1 METNKTNLRPYGI
14 NPEKGRAY
22 ENITYVLALVYNLL
36 QARVEKYL
44 LPHGLSAVQFNLLML
59 AAYQNNGKGLS
70 QVELSKRLIAS
81 ASNITKLVEKS
92 VQAGLITR
100 QTNPQSRR
108 ENIIC
113 ITKKGQNLIDEVWP
127 EYDKLVR
134 ELTERI
140 PSADR
145 AQFEAILCN
154 WFVTLQKDK

>member
-1 METNKTNLRPYGI
+1 METNKTNLRPYSI
-14 NPEKGRAY
+14 NPEKGRDY

-36 QARVEKYL
+36 QTRVEKYL

-59 AAYQNNGKGLS
+59 AAYQNNGRGLS

-113 ITKKGQNLIDEVWP
+113 ITQKGQVLIDKVWP
-127 EYDKLVR
+127 GYDQLVKS
-134 ELTERI
+134 LTEKI
-140 PSADR
+140 P
-145 AQFEAILCN
+145 AQSRPQIEQILKD
-154 WFVTLQKDK
+154 WFVALQEGK

>member
-14 NPEKGRAY
+14 NPEKGLAY

-92 VQAGLITR
+92 VQADFITR
-100 QTNPQSRR
+100 KTNPQSRR

-113 ITKKGQNLIDEVWP
+113 ITKKGQELIDKVWP
-127 EYDKLVR
+127 GYDQLVKS
-134 ELTERI
+134 LTEKI
-140 PSADR
+140 SAKSR
-145 AQFEAILCN
+145 PQMEQILKD
-154 WFVTLQKDK
+154 WFFALQEEK